1 MINQKIATILVLLGM
16 FAAIKAGTALSISF
30 LPGDLVEENLY
41 GFPMLVRLN
50 SSNFPNL
57 AQVSS
62 TDIRFTK
69 EDGATVLPH
78 LIEQW
83 TPTEA
88 AIWVRLDTVYA
99 GSNEQNF
106 LMHYGSGHALSLLP
120 AQSVF
125 DTANGF
131 VLVAP
136 YDQEIGPD
144 DITANDATWYA
155 GHGTI
160 TRTDPTVDS
169 MHSIAGNIAGGI
181 RTVGDCRI
189 TFPPK
194 KTGYS
199 SYTYS
204 CWIRPRQTNCFQGN
218 LLLSSDMVAR
228 LHIGKNGSDSR
239 IKLHL
244 MHDLMSDG
252 HYSTHFSEES
262 VRVNRWHY
270 VVMVCDDLAKI
281 VTIYV
286 NGEVAHSMDLKTHS
300 SFNPQGGFSPIN
312 SGFFV
317 GGGFEIKYFGYID
330 QTEVSSVARSASWVN
345 LNHASQIAGSTLLT
359 IADQNVPVI
368 PMRKATLRAPVITFR
383 HIGNKFIITHS
394 GSNKTDVFLAFPS
407 GRIIART
414 QAGAGESG
422 TLNVG
427 QAPAGMYLLTA
438 GSNTVPVTLI
448 R

>member
-1 MINQKIATILVLLGM
+1 MIFRKITTVFVFLSM
-16 FAAIKAGTALSISF
+16 FAALQAGTSLRIAFST
-30 LPGDLVEENLY
+30 GDLVKENLY
-41 GFPMLVRLN
+41 GYPMLVRL
-50 SSNFPNL
+50 STTNFPNL
-57 AQVSS
+57 AQAVS

-69 EDGATVLPH
+69 KDGATVLPH

-83 TPTEA
+83 TATEA

-99 GSNEQNF
+99 GSNEQSF
-106 LMHYGSGHALSLLP
+106 FMHYGSANGLSLLP

-144 DITANDATWYA
+144 DTTANDATWNA

-169 MHSIAGNIAGGI
+169 MHSIKGSIAGGI

-204 CWIRPRQTNCFQGN
+204 CWIRPRQTNSFQGN

-270 VVMVCDDLAKI
+270 VVMVCDDLAKV
-281 VTIYV
+281 VTIHV
-286 NGEVAHSMDLKTHS
+286 NGTEVHRTDFKTHS

-312 SGFFV
+312 GGFFV

-330 QTEVSSVARSASWVN
+330 QSEVSSVARSASWVN
-345 LNHASQIAGSTLLT
+345 LNHASQLPGSTLLT
-359 IADQNVPVI
+359 IADQDVPVI
-368 PMRKATLRAPVITFR
+368 PMRKATPHTPAITFK
-383 HIGNKFIITHS
+383 HLGNEFIITYS
-394 GSNKTDVFLAFPS
+394 GGNRTDVFMACPS

-414 QAGAGESG
+414 QAGAGVSG
-422 TLNVG
+422 TLNVE
-427 QAPAGMYLLTA
+427 QAPAGMYLLAA
-438 GSNTVPVTLI
+438 GAETVPVTLI